1 MKKTVSLMII
11 ILFLLMLIPICK
23 GDFIV
28 QPREI
33 SITMDNE
40 FILSNT
46 SKKVMITNNNDYSIN
61 ISWYLEHPNPI
72 SWMRPNKTFIPSLS
86 WIDLNP
92 KWYIIPPDDSVSFYI
107 YLYVPES
114 KDHLKQNWEAWV
126 TFKKE
131 YQDGIFNQEHAVR
144 IYIDTPIIMTN
155 NNSYSQNELSIPRK
169 EPINILFLV
178 IVISVVFV
186 IIPLALGGL
195 SFKKKK
201 S

>member
-23 GDFIV
+23 GEFIV

-33 SITMDNE
+33 SIIMDNE
-40 FILSNT
+40 FIHGNT
-46 SKKVMITNNNDYSIN
+46 SKKIIITNNNDYSTN
-61 ISWYLEHPNPI
+61 FSWYLEHPNPI

-114 KDHLKQNWEAWV
+114 KDHLKQHWETWV

-131 YQDGIFNQEHAVR
+131 YQESIFNQEHAVR
-144 IYIDTPIIMTN
+144 IYIDTPSKMTN
-155 NNSYSQNELSIPRK
+155 NNYSQNESSRIRK
-169 EPINILFLV
+169 EHINISFLV

-186 IIPLALGGL
+186 IILLVLGGL
-195 SFKKKK
+195 TFKKKK